1 MDSMLERE
9 LECAI
14 EAAREAA
21 RTVLEY
27 YGRDVVA
34 QQKIGV
40 DNFAEPVTI
49 ADKAASRIIVNHLK
63 EAFPED
69 YVLSEEE
76 VDHPKTRTENERVWM
91 IDPIDGTWGFIKKD
105 GDFAVQIGLVES
117 GDPIL
122 GVVLVPVH
130 GLLYYAVKGK
140 GAFARAD
147 GREAVRLETSDNT
160 DFSQMSL
167 AVSRNHR
174 SPKISRI
181 IADFGLKQEIQRG
194 SVGLKVGLIAD
205 RVCDLYIHLSPRTKF
220 WDTCGP
226 QIILEEAGGKLT
238 DLFGERIR
246 YDIKD
251 VQNHGGI
258 VASNGVAHAAAIAK
272 LRPLLTEFGRLKI
285 KASGGK

>member
-1 MDSMLERE
+1 MLETE
-9 LECAI
+9 LQAAI
-14 EAAREAA
+14 NAAREASEII
-21 RTVLEY
+21 LEY
-27 YGRDVVA
+27 YSRDLVA

-49 ADKAASRIIVNHLK
+49 ADKAASRSIVSSLT
-63 EAFPED
+63 ATFPTD
-69 YVLSEEE
+69 FILSEEE
-76 VDHPKTRTENERVWM
+76 IDHPQDRTDNRRVWM

-105 GDFAVQIGLVES
+105 GDFGVQIGLVEN

-122 GVVLVPVH
+122 GVVLIPVH
-130 GLLYYAVKGK
+130 NRLYFATKGN
-140 GAFARAD
+140 GAFVSID
-147 GREAVRLETSDNT
+147 GGGPQRLHVSANT
-160 DFSQMSL
+160 DFSEMNL

-181 IADFGLKQEIQRG
+181 IQDFGLKQEIERG
-194 SVGLKVGLIAD
+194 SVGLKVGLIAEQ
-205 RVCDLYIHLSPRTKF
+205 VCDLYIHLSPRTKF

-226 QIILEEAGGKLT
+226 QIILEEAGGRLT

-258 VASNGVAHAAAIAK
+258 VASNGVTHEATIK
-272 LRPLLTEFGRLKI
+272 RLRPLLAEFGRLKI
-285 KASGGK
+285 KASAGD

>member
-1 MDSMLERE
+1 MLETE
-9 LECAI
+9 LEAAI
-14 EAAREAA
+14 SAAREAA
-21 RTVLEY
+21 ETILEY
-27 YGRDVVA
+27 YSRNVVA

-49 ADKAASRIIVNHLK
+49 ADKAASRLIVNRLRA
-63 EAFPED
+63 EFPAD
-69 YVLSEEE
+69 FVLSEEE
-76 VDHPKTRTENERVWM
+76 LDHPQARTDNDRVWM

-105 GDFAVQIGLVES
+105 GDFAVQIGLVEG

-122 GVVLVPVH
+122 GVVLVPIH
-130 GLLYYAVKGK
+130 NRFYFATKGG
-140 GAFARAD
+140 GAFAAVD
-147 GREAVRLETSDNT
+147 GGEAVSLRVSDNT
-160 DFSQMSL
+160 DFSRMNL

-181 IADFGLKQEIQRG
+181 MRDFGLREEIERG
-194 SVGLKVGLIAD
+194 SVGLKVGLITEKI
-205 RVCDLYIHLSPRTKF
+205 CDLYIHLSPRTKF

-226 QIILEEAGGKLT
+226 QVILEEAGGKLT

-258 VASNGVAHAAAIAK
+258 VASNGVAHDATIKK
-272 LRPLLTEFGRLKI
+272 LRPLLAEFGRLKI
-285 KASGGK
+285 SARAGD